1 MGPSRPTI
9 TASSISIGKPSIVIG
24 PCSQKKIR
32 LPKQK
37 RLPHAIADAE
47 VRKLLALTTNPI
59 HRTCFALMYAC
70 GLRTGEA
77 VSLEI
82 PAIDGRKHL
91 LTIIGKGNKERLVP
105 LPDPMLWSLRRL
117 WQLHKNPRWLFPNRV
132 GDHTIGRG
140 TLNRTF
146 SLVAQAAGIRSVT
159 PHSLRHA
166 YATRLLENGVNVR
179 VVQLLLGHSQ
189 IATTALYLHLTEPT
203 RTSLT
208 NLLDKLM
215 VDLGP

>member
-1 MGPSRPTI
+1 M
-9 TASSISIGKPSIVIG
+9 
-24 PCSQKKIR
+24 
-32 LPKQK
+32 
-37 RLPHAIADAE
+37 
-47 VRKLLALTTNPI
+47 RKLLGLTTNPI

-117 WQLHKNPRWLFPNRV
+117 WQLHKNPRWLFPNRA

>member
-1 MGPSRPTI
+1 
-9 TASSISIGKPSIVIG
+9 
-24 PCSQKKIR
+24 
-32 LPKQK
+32 
-37 RLPHAIADAE
+37 
-47 VRKLLALTTNPI
+47 
-59 HRTCFALMYAC
+59 
-70 GLRTGEA
+70 
-77 VSLEI
+77 
-82 PAIDGRKHL
+82 
-91 LTIIGKGNKERLVP
+91 
-105 LPDPMLWSLRRL
+105 MLWSLRRL
-117 WQLHKNPRWLFPNRV
+117 WQLHKNPRWLFPNRA

-159 PHSLRHA
+159 PHTLRHA

>member
-1 MGPSRPTI
+1 
-9 TASSISIGKPSIVIG
+9 VIG
-24 PCSQKKIR
+24 LYSQKKIR

-47 VRKLLALTTNPI
+47 VRKLLALTTNPL

-77 VSLEI
+77 VSLEV
-82 PAIDGRKHL
+82 PAINGRSHL

-117 WQLHKNPRWLFPNRV
+117 WQLHKNPRWLFPNRA
-132 GDHTIGRG
+132 GDNPIGRG

-146 SLVAQAAGIRSVT
+146 SAVAQAAGIRSVT
-159 PHSLRHA
+159 LHSFRHA
-166 YATRLLENGVNVR
+166 YATRLLVNDFLPRVR
-179 VVQLLLGHSQ
+179 NLHPSPLDRFVVKHPRW
-189 IATTALYLHLTEPT
+189 EPSA
-203 RTSLT
+203 RIGLARICAGGAQQWASLPRS
-208 NLLDKLM
+208 LM
-215 VDLGP
+215 